1 MKIDLH
7 THTSYGSA
15 CAYMDPDQLVERAK
29 FMGLDGVC
37 ITEHDQIW
45 DVEALARLKKK
56 HDFLVIGGVE
66 VSTDCGEILVF
77 GLHESV
83 LNIFKAQDL
92 KETVDEAGA
101 VMILAHPFR
110 YKPDLLAAYFRST
123 STGESGTNVL
133 ETVCRQPLFTMIDAL
148 EVYNG
153 HSGFDEVEFTHLV
166 AERLHLKGAGGSDAH
181 ASLEVGSCYSFFED
195 DIRDE
200 KDFLEQ
206 IKRGRFHGVDQR
218 WSDLPYEIRSRG
230 QREAF

>member
-56 HDFLVIGGVE
+56 HNFLVLGGVE

-92 KETVDEAGA
+92 KEKVDEAGA

-110 YKPDLLAAYFRST
+110 YNPDLLATYFRST
-123 STGESGTNVL
+123 STGDSGTKVL
-133 ETVCRQPLFTMIDAL
+133 KKVCQQPVFTLIDAL

-153 HSGFDEVEFTHLV
+153 HSGFDEIEFAHLV
-166 AERLHLKGAGGSDAH
+166 AERLHLKGSGGSDAH
-181 ASLEVGSCYSFFED
+181 ATLEVDSCYSVFED
-195 DIRDE
+195 DIGDE
-200 KDFLEQ
+200 QDFIEQ
-206 IKRGRFHGVDQR
+206 IKSGRFHGVDQR

>member
-45 DVEALARLKKK
+45 DVDALARLKTK

-83 LNIFKAQDL
+83 LNIFKAQEL

-110 YKPDLLAAYFRST
+110 YNPDLLAGYFRSK
-123 STGESGTNVL
+123 STGDSGTDVI
-133 ETVCRQPLFTMIDAL
+133 EDVCQQPVFTMIDAV

-153 HSGFDEVEFTHLV
+153 HSGFDEVEFTHLI
-166 AERLHLKGAGGSDAH
+166 AERLHLKGSGGSDAH
-181 ASLEVGSCYSFFED
+181 ATLEVGSCYTVFED
-195 DIRDE
+195 NIEDE
-200 KDFLEQ
+200 QDFLDQ
-206 IKRGRFHGVDQR
+206 IKSNRFYGVDQR
-218 WSDLPYEIRSRG
+218 WSDLPYEIRARR

>member
-1 MKIDLH
+1 MKIDFH

-29 FMGLDGVC
+29 FIGLDGVC

-45 DVEALARLKKK
+45 DVEALARLRKK
-56 HDFLVIGGVE
+56 HNFLVIGGVE

-92 KETVDEAGA
+92 KETVDKAGA

-110 YKPDLLAAYFRST
+110 HKPDLLATYFRST
-123 STGESGTNVL
+123 STGDSRTNVI
-133 ETVCRQPLFTMIDAL
+133 ETVCQQPVFTMIDAM

-153 HSGFDEVEFTHLV
+153 HSGFDEIEFAQLV
-166 AERLHLKGAGGSDAH
+166 AERLHLKGTGGSDAH
-181 ASLEVGSCYSFFED
+181 ATLEVGSCYCVFED
-195 DIRDE
+195 VIGDE
-200 KDFLEQ
+200 QDFIEQ
-206 IKRGRFHGVDQR
+206 IKRGRFCGVDQR

>member
-29 FMGLDGVC
+29 IMGLDGVC

-45 DVEALARLKKK
+45 NVDALERLKKK

-92 KETVDEAGA
+92 KERVDEAGA

-110 YKPDLLAAYFRST
+110 YQPDLLATYFRSR
-123 STGESGTNVL
+123 SAGDSGTDVI
-133 ETVCRQPLFTMIDAL
+133 ETVCQQPVFAMIDAV

-153 HSGFDEVEFTHLV
+153 HSGFDEVEFTQLI
-166 AERLHLKGAGGSDAH
+166 AKRLHLKGSGGSDAH
-181 ASLEVGSCYSFFED
+181 ATLEVGSCYSVFED

-200 KDFLEQ
+200 QGFLEQ
-206 IKRGRFHGVDQR
+206 IKSSKFFGVDQR